1 MYFTD
6 TNAYYSLNVNTYCSL
21 FVIIS
26 LFFNFYLL
34 DWSYDVDEEDF
45 TESHSINE
53 NVDGGSTKLQLELCN
68 SCSKSLPIGKKS
80 MP

>member
-6 TNAYYSLNVNTYCSL
+6 TNAYYSLNVSTYC
-21 FVIIS
+21 S

-34 DWSYDVDEEDF
+34 DWSYDEDEEDF